1 MSSKVLQGEVVF
13 RWFRECAERA
23 PVPLPSG
30 CLRVDQALALPM
42 LRILSGSLLVLL
54 WEVTC

>member
-13 RWFRECAERA
+13 PQFKGCAERA
-23 PVPLPSG
+23 LPSG
-30 CLRVDQALALPM
+30 CLRVDQALAFPM